1 MTGPGTVTAGEE
13 HDPTVCG
20 NHPCCAYLDAS
31 ALQPGFSPCH
41 KYWRHDKQRVERSRL
56 HLAQVR
62 AGFVGKPSNVPL
74 QAMGTPSFGASKPGI
89 ARAVRLRCTVPS
101 PAVLVVTPSYAYAS
115 VPITACRR
123 LVAVD
128 GGLTPQWCRNSRL

>member
-1 MTGPGTVTAGEE
+1 MC
-13 HDPTVCG
+13 D
-20 NHPCCAYLDAS
+20 NHPGCAYLDAS

-74 QAMGTPSFGASKPGI
+74 QATETPSFDASKPGI

-101 PAVLVVTPSYAYAS
+101 PAVLVVTPSYVHAS

-123 LVAVD
+123 LAAVD
-128 GGLTPQWCRNSRL
+128 GSLTPQSCRQSRL